1 MFTKDVPWYKTM
13 SFKAQGILGM
23 MLAVVVVTIVYVLDT
38 TGNSMV
44 RDSTNQRVEAQVE
57 TVAQSLGQLSNSVGT
72 IALSLA
78 NSLSLED
85 TDAEIEKQ
93 LASMFR
99 NPNIRDMVASGG
111 FWPEPY
117 LYKADAVKSSVFIA
131 INDDGSYHR
140 INDYNKVDAT
150 PYQLSEWY
158 APARYA
164 RDKVYWSRAY
174 IDPYTNEPMVTCT
187 VPMFRE
193 KQFVGAVTIDVKL
206 ERLQA
211 FLTRSGEKLGGYML
225 MFDRGG
231 AMMSFPEAK
240 YSDDPSLTPLPSV
253 KEIAASEPDF
263 AELALVISQ
272 ATQGER
278 LLRQNDQNVMEL
290 AKAMVASSPEID
302 LGYAVS
308 VASDLMPNLS
318 VFKSTERLF
327 IHKLETDPILD
338 ETTLV
343 FGRTLP
349 DTNWTLVGALPERL
363 LLVEATKL
371 KNDLFFAMAL
381 VAVVLMCITYVSI
394 HFQIVRPMA
403 KVRNALIQQKGD
415 APFSPIDYPEKDELG
430 MLVSEFNQLSSNL
443 VETRERA
450 IGAARAKQ
458 LFLANIS
465 HEIRTPMNG
474 ILGAASLM
482 QDEPMSGK
490 QAEYLSVIAHSSRGL
505 MSLINNIL
513 DFSKIESN
521 HLKLEEAPFDLEKLG
536 RYVRDLMLPTINDK
550 PQLAFEFS
558 YQDACP
564 RRFLGDAHRIEQVM
578 LNLVSNALKFTE
590 NGVVSLSISMQQEI
604 GGYTGVCIR
613 VKDTGVGIP
622 PEKHQVIFDEFQ
634 QADASTTRKF
644 GGSGLGLAITKQLID
659 LMSGTIGV
667 DSKLGR
673 GTEFEVF
680 LPLQIEKNGCD
691 AKGKEILKQH
701 NGAFRGKHCLL
712 VEDNAINLMIA
723 EKMLAKFGFTVD
735 KATDGVAA
743 VDKAR
748 IQGYDIIFMD
758 IQMPMMDGL
767 EATRQIRSTNNFN
780 QYTPIVAMTANVL
793 KDDIWRCISNGMQGH
808 IGKPLRENDIYVA
821 CAKVLSAEIEV

>member
-1 MFTKDVPWYKTM
+1 M
-13 SFKAQGILGM
+13 SFKALGILGM
-23 MLAVVVVTIVYVLDT
+23 MLTVVVITIVYVLDT

-44 RDSTNQRVEAQVE
+44 RDSANQRVEAQVE

-72 IALSLA
+72 VALSLA
-78 NSLSLED
+78 NTLSLQDSD
-85 TDAEIEKQ
+85 TVIEQK
-93 LASMFR
+93 LANMFR
-99 NPNIRDMVASGG
+99 NPHIRDMVASGG

-117 LYKADAVKSSVFIA
+117 LYDPEKVKSSVFIV
-131 INDDGSYHR
+131 IDDDGSFRR
-140 INDYNKVDAT
+140 INDYNEEDAT

-164 RDKVYWSRAY
+164 KEKAYWSRAY

-187 VPMFRE
+187 VPIFS
-193 KQFVGAVTIDVKL
+193 QNLFVGVVTIDVRL

-231 AMMSFPEAK
+231 AMMSFPDAK
-240 YSDDPSLTPLPSV
+240 YSHDPSLTPLPSV
-253 KEIAASEPDF
+253 KEIASHEPDF

-278 LLRQNDQNVMEL
+278 LLRQSNPNVMDL
-290 AKAMVASSPEID
+290 AKAIVASSPEVD

-308 VASDLMPNLS
+308 VASDLMPDLS
-318 VFKSTERLF
+318 LFSSTERLF
-327 IHKLETDPILD
+327 IHYLETDPILD

-363 LLVEATKL
+363 LLVEATQL

-381 VAVVLMCITYVSI
+381 VSILLVCITYVAI
-394 HFQIVRPMA
+394 HLQIVRPMA
-403 KVRNALIQQKGD
+403 KVRNALVQQKGD
-415 APFSPIDYPEKDELG
+415 APFAPIDYPEKDELG

-450 IGAARAKQ
+450 IEAARTKQ

-513 DFSKIESN
+513 DFSKMESN

-536 RYVRDLMLPTINDK
+536 RYVRDLMLPTIKNK

-558 YQDACP
+558 YQEACP
-564 RRFLGDAHRIEQVM
+564 RRFVGDAHRIEQVM

-590 NGVVSLSISMQQEI
+590 NGLVRLSVSMNTEK
-604 GGYTGVCIR
+604 GGYTGVYVR

-622 PEKHQVIFDEFQ
+622 AEKHKVIFDEFQ
-634 QADASTTRKF
+634 QADTSTTRKF

-659 LMSGTIGV
+659 LMGGSISVFSEPGHGA
-667 DSKLGR
+667 
-673 GTEFEVF
+673 EFEVF
-680 LPLQIEKNGCD
+680 LPLQIEKDGSD
-691 AKGKEILKQH
+691 VKGRELLRQN

-735 KATDGVAA
+735 KATDGISA
-743 VDKAR
+743 VDKATIR
-748 IQGYDIIFMD
+748 GYDIIFMD

-767 EATRQIRSTNNFN
+767 EATRQIRGSNNFN
-780 QYTPIVAMTANVL
+780 QQTPIVAMTANVL

-808 IGKPLRENDIYVA
+808 IGKPLRENDIYTA
-821 CAKVLSAEIEV
+821 CVKALSAEIEA